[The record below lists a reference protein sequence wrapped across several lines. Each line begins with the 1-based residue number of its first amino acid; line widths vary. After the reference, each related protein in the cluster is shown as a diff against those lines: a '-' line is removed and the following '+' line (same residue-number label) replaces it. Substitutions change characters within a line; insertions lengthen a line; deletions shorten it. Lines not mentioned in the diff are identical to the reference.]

1 MTSGVFP
8 IGEYWWLYLA
18 FTGLIAA
25 LLAFDLA
32 LHRKPHPMSFREA
45 TLWTVFWISVAV
57 GFACLL
63 HVFASVTLSPAA
75 AHGLTL
81 EFLLGYLI
89 EESLSVDN
97 MFVFALI
104 FRHFAVPSGYQHR
117 VLFYG
122 IVGAMAFRALF
133 VGLGAALIRF
143 EVVVTLF
150 GLFLILT
157 GVRMAFGKEKPIEPA
172 RSPIVRMARRFLPV
186 SADLHGGRFFVKLDG
201 AWHITPLLIV
211 LLFLETTDILF
222 AVDSVPAVFGVTRE
236 PFIVYTSNVL
246 AILGLRAL
254 YFLLA
259 GAMDRFYGLK
269 YGLAVVL
276 VFVGLKMVWL
286 DHLFGVRFPIGA
298 SLAVIAGIIAVSILL
313 SLAFPQRA
321 PRNRLLRGP
330 EIARAVPRF
339 VGVGC
344 LLLGCACVLVIAG
357 LVSFPLCEQ
366 VSPESLC
373 QSAACYVLCG
383 ALLIRSS
390 ANRPQS

>member
-1 MTSGVFP
+1 MTMQSVMFP
-8 IGEYWWLYLA
+8 MGEYWWLYLA
-18 FTGLIAA
+18 FTGFIFTLLACDLMLHREARPISFRGAA
-25 LLAFDLA
+25 L
-32 LHRKPHPMSFREA
+32 
-45 TLWTVFWISVAV
+45 WTGFWIAVAA

-63 HVFASVTLSPAA
+63 YVFASATLSSAA
-75 AHGLTL
+75 AHRLTL
-81 EFLLGYLI
+81 EFLAGYLV

-104 FRHFAVPSGYQHR
+104 FRHFAVPPAHQHR

-122 IVGAMAFRALF
+122 IVGAMVFRALF
-133 VGLGAALIRF
+133 VGIGTALIRF
-143 EVVVTLF
+143 EVGVTVF

-157 GVRMAFGKEKPIEPA
+157 GVRMAIGTEKQIEPA
-172 RSPIVRMARRFLPV
+172 RSPIIRLARRFLPV
-186 SADLHGGRFFVKLDG
+186 SAELHGDRFFAKVDG
-201 AWHITPLLIV
+201 FWHITPLMIV

-259 GAMDRFYGLK
+259 GAMDRFHALK

-286 DHLFGVRFPIGA
+286 DHLFGARFPIGV

-313 SLAFPQRA
+313 SLAFP
-321 PRNRLLRGP
+321 RG
-330 EIARAVPRF
+330 IRFTDITGAVPLI
-339 VGVGC
+339 VGGGC
-344 LLLGCACVLVIAG
+344 VLLGLAGVLFTAG
-357 LVSFPLCEQ
+357 LAPLAVCEQ
-366 VSPESLC
+366 VPRESMGL
-373 QSAACYVLCG
+373 SAACYICCG
-383 ALLIRSS
+383 ALLIGAS
-390 ANRPQS
+390 ANRHRS